1 MLVDWQSMTVAA
13 RHRPTGRLRF
23 SDGSKSSLRGTAREL
38 GARVLT
44 TAYRRML
51 FMSYSLA
58 GIRIPVYNAGVDVSF
73 SVLEPKNVD
82 AYLSFRP
89 ASHRRDIEKRMV
101 HGDRC
106 FVSWHDGAIVD
117 ACWTA
122 TGTVYVPYLRRY
134 LQIPEG
140 DVYSYDSFTVPSHRG
155 RGIYMAR
162 NSFTARAHQAEGL
175 KRSIAL
181 VAFENYA
188 AWLILS
194 RSGLRTLGAYHY
206 LRTPVK
212 GIYWETTEPGHVLAE
227 MTSGR
232 ARNAAMA
239 TAIGVAS
246 ET

>member
-1 MLVDWQSMTVAA
+1 MTVAS

-23 SDGSKSSLRGTAREL
+23 SDGSRSSLRGIAREL

-51 FMSYSLA
+51 FMSYSLS
-58 GIRIPVYNAGVDVSF
+58 GVRIPVYNAGLDVSF
-73 SVLEPKNVD
+73 GVLEPKDVNS
-82 AYLSFRP
+82 YLAFRP
-89 ASHRRDIEKRMV
+89 DSSLENVEKRMMQG
-101 HGDRC
+101 HRC
-106 FVSWHDGAIVD
+106 FVSWHDGLIVD

-122 TGTVYVPYLRRY
+122 TRSVYVPYLRRV

-140 DVYSYDSFTVPSHRG
+140 DVYSYDSFTATSHRG

-162 NSFTARAHQAEGL
+162 NSFTARTHQGEGL

-181 VAFENYA
+181 VAFENYS

-212 GIYWETTEPGHVLAE
+212 GLYWETTEQGHVLPV
-227 MTSGR
+227 MTS
-232 ARNAAMA
+232 ARERQAGVA
-239 TAIGVAS
+239 TAIGVTS